1 MFKKN
6 GFTLTE
12 LLVVI
17 FIIGILTA
25 VVVVATTSARSKG
38 NDAKR
43 KTDIDTVAQ
52 ALEIYYA
59 QNKNYPVSTTYTAL
73 QSVLSPSF
81 ISSWPQDPKNS
92 SPYVYNYYP
101 TSSTTPNKKFV
112 LDAKLQGSNE
122 TVVTTLTDCSV
133 AGNQSNFY
141 VSGVVSCGNDNNSL
155 HYRRASQ

>member
-25 VVVVATTSARSKG
+25 VVVVATTSARAKG

-59 QNKNYPVSTTYTAL
+59 QNKTYPAGDYLSL
-73 QSVLSPSF
+73 QSLVSSY
-81 ISSWPQDPKNS
+81 ISSLPTDPKNS
-92 SPYVYNYYP
+92 ELYVYNYYP
-101 TSSTTPNKKFV
+101 AIKQKRFV
-112 LDAKLQGSNE
+112 LDAKLQGTNE
-122 TVVTTLTDCSV
+122 NAITTLSNCSIEG
-133 AGNQSNFY
+133 AQQNFY
-141 VSGVVSCGNDNNSL
+141 VSGVVKCDNDSGSL